1 MKPIFG
7 SLGSNYTWSD
17 AALLLR
23 SAIFPKNATAE
34 TTLLK
39 QALESYFPKH
49 NTQAYFLQGRQAIE
63 MALRAY
69 GIGAGDGVIT
79 QGFSCFAV
87 ADAIRKTGAT
97 AVLADVAPDSTN
109 MGLSDI
115 TAAAQQA
122 EVPIKAVILQH
133 SLGVVADEAAVREWC
148 DRHKILLFSDLAQG
162 FGSRH
167 PDGTWIG
174 STADCVILSFG
185 RDKILD
191 AVLGGAAVFRRPVQN
206 AVILE
211 PFTQLTEHH
220 QLRPALYPM
229 ITCSVRAIWQFGLG
243 KVLLKL
249 AQLLGLTASPV
260 LDASAQPQQLP
271 TAHAELVRTQLAR
284 LKKQLSHRQNIAHIY
299 LQHLAKSAPL
309 TQNQFTHSALVR
321 FPVCVP
327 NPTQLLKKLTTHGIY
342 LTDRWYTKPLDAG
355 TLKLQRAYEKHSCP
369 RTEALCEQIINL
381 PTHRALTREAAEQIA
396 VLVAKE
402 LNKPKETDA

>member
-17 AALLLR
+17 AALVLR
-23 SAIFPKNATAE
+23 SAVFSKNTTTE

-39 QALESYFPKH
+39 QALEKYFPEH
-49 NTQAYFLQGRQAIE
+49 DTHAYFLQGRQAIE
-63 MALRAY
+63 VALRAY

-109 MGLSDI
+109 MGLSEI
-115 TAAAQQA
+115 TAAAKTA
-122 EVPIKAVILQH
+122 SVPIKAVILQH

-148 DRHKILLFSDLAQG
+148 DRHKVLLFSDLAQG

-191 AVLGGAAVFRRPVQN
+191 AVLGGAALFRTPVQN
-206 AVILE
+206 SVVLK
-211 PFTQLTEHH
+211 PFTELSQQH
-220 QLRPALYPM
+220 QLRPALYPLL
-229 ITCSVRAIWQFGLG
+229 TCSVRATWQFSLG

-284 LKKQLSHRQNIAHIY
+284 LEEQLAHRQNIAHIY
-299 LQHLAKSAPL
+299 VQHLAKSAPL
-309 TQNQFTHSALVR
+309 TSNQFRDSALVR

-327 NPTQLLKKLTTHGIY
+327 NPPQLLQKLTTHGIY

-369 RTEALCEQIINL
+369 RTELLCEQIINL
-381 PTHRALTREAAEQIA
+381 PTHRAVTQEAAEQIA

-402 LNKPKETDA
+402 LKEPDA